1 CARCPPLPGV
11 PAHPGAPA
19 PPGVSAHASAP
30 NRPPPGASPG
40 SHLVPVVV
48 HTGGRPLSSFH
59 FVFYQRAWPNSLA
72 PFCTAQ
78 KPFCGFRFQEG
89 TAHGRARLGVPST
102 DIRKWRACHGP
113 KP

>member
-1 CARCPPLPGV
+1 MEGARAEPGV
-11 PAHPGAPA
+11 PQA
-19 PPGVSAHASAP
+19 PPRPRNRRDPRAP
-30 NRPPPGASPG
+30 LG
-40 SHLVPVVV
+40 SGLVPVVV
-48 HTGGRPLSSFH
+48 HAGGRPLSSFH
-59 FVFYQRAWPNSLA
+59 FVFYQPGWPNSLA

-78 KPFCGFRFQEG
+78 KPCCGFRFQPG